1 MTTAN
6 DMTRYQK
13 WSFWILLLI
22 TCISILTYIVN
33 PYLPF
38 IRIFDVQTN
47 HIYLLI
53 IILMIPLISVLKKIK
68 WGENE
73 FEFKADEI
81 QKNIKE
87 VEDVGSRLEL
97 GDYPHDIK
105 DIIQKIET
113 KGDYT
118 GGIIYFFNRTEE
130 CIRNKIG
137 SPANVSMTF
146 LINLAL
152 QKKIITV
159 YDFHD
164 LNRLKEIRNA
174 LVHGKKIKSGELDL
188 LKIVY
193 FSADIYDKI
202 RRRLK

>member
-1 MTTAN
+1 MTSSTEMN
-6 DMTRYQK
+6 KYQK
-13 WSFWILLLI
+13 YTFWILVSI
-22 TCISILTYIVN
+22 TCLSILTYVVN

-38 IRIFDVQTN
+38 IRVFDVQTN

-53 IILMIPLISVLKKIK
+53 IILMIPLISLLKKIK

-81 QKNIKE
+81 QRNIKDA
-87 VEDVGSRLEL
+87 EDIGSRLEL
-97 GDYPHDIK
+97 SKYPEDIRET
-105 DIIQKIET
+105 IQKIET

-118 GGIIYFFNRTEE
+118 GGVIYFFNRIEE
-130 CIRNKIG
+130 YLRKKID
-137 SPANVSMTF
+137 SPSNVNMTF
-146 LINLAL
+146 LINFAL
-152 QKKIITV
+152 QKNIITA

-174 LVHGKKIKSGELDL
+174 LVHGKKIRSSEMDL
-188 LKIVY
+188 IKILY